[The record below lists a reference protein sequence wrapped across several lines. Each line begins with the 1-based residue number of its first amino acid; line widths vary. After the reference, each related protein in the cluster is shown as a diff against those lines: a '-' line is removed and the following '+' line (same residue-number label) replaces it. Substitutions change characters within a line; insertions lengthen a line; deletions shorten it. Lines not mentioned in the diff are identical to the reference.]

1 MLNKLMHNS
10 RNLFIL
16 GAVLAALAFVL
27 AFSLLSKA
35 QQSTATQAAVAPV
48 ATPIPAP
55 ALVAKTDIPAF
66 TAIAD
71 LKTAQQYFTELPA
84 KGNTN
89 PDYVKGFA
97 GLQIL
102 IAQAPRHLALALPKN
117 MQLMTSS
124 LITNTAAGAVDFSP
138 LLSAGQ
144 VAETISVQPVQAD
157 NGNIQPSDYVD
168 LLVSY
173 KVHPK
178 TTLNTL
184 ASGSTPG
191 IDYSTTPPTTQ
202 EAQTTLQNLRV
213 LNVAGTNYTLA
224 ITHQDA
230 LVLKWAK
237 DTNGTVDLV
246 VRAADDSTRK
256 PKIFKTTA
264 ILPDYL
270 QHGKGMT
277 NPFVLP

>member
-1 MLNKLMHNS
+1 VLNKLIHNS

-16 GAVLAALAFVL
+16 GALLAAVAFVL

-35 QQSTATQAAVAPV
+35 QQTTTTMAAPAP
-48 ATPIPAP
+48 TPVPAP
-55 ALVAKTDIPAF
+55 ALVAKVDVPAF
-66 TAIAD
+66 TAVTD
-71 LKTAQQYFTELPA
+71 LKSAQQYFKETPV
-84 KGNTN
+84 KGPVN
-89 PDYVKGFA
+89 PDYVKGFS

-102 IAQAPRHLALALPKN
+102 LAQAPRHLAIALPKG
-117 MQLMTSS
+117 MQLMSSS
-124 LITNTAAGAVDFSP
+124 LVTNTVAGAVDFSP
-138 LLSAGQ
+138 LLNPGE
-144 VAETISVQPVQAD
+144 VAETISIQPVGAD
-157 NGNIQPSDYVD
+157 NGNIQPSDHVD

-178 TTLNTL
+178 TSPLTLT
-184 ASGSTPG
+184 SGSVPG
-191 IDYSTTPPTTQ
+191 IDYTTSPPSTQ
-202 EAQTTLQNLRV
+202 ETQTTLENLRV

-224 ITHQDA
+224 VNHQDA

-237 DTNGTVDLV
+237 DTNATVDLV

-256 PKIFKTTA
+256 AKIFKTTA

-270 QHGKGMT
+270 QHDKHMV